1 MPPECPYANEVG
13 KLQAR
18 VLFLE
23 RELEKLQ
30 VTAKVTAN
38 SLLEERS
45 ENKGYLRGIEI
56 AVRIVS
62 AILVAGVL
70 MAAGKFTGAI
80 EFVFK
85 LLRL

>member
-30 VTAKVTAN
+30 ATAKVTAN

-45 ENKGYLRGIEI
+45 ENKGYWRGIEI
-56 AVRIVS
+56 SVRIVS
-62 AILVAGVL
+62 AILIAGAL
-70 MAAGKFTGAI
+70 MAAGKFTGAL

-85 LLRL
+85 LLKL